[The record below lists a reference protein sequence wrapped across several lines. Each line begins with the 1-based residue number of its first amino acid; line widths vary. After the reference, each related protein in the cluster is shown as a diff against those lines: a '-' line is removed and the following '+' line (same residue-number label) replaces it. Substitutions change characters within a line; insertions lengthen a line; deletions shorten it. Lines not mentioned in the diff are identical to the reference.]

1 MNRRLKAAI
10 VVAFVGVLLIGLL
23 GQVAW
28 ADDQEPDRLFGVSF
42 PSFGSVRYND
52 EGEIHRTSGLNLTLG
67 YSSRHYTGDGG
78 VQPNQFNSYWG
89 WGTLVLVI
97 PYVEFG
103 LSYPFALG
111 DGDQFVVIDV
121 GLLYFIPYISF
132 SIWY

>member
-1 MNRRLKAAI
+1 MC
-10 VVAFVGVLLIGLL
+10 VGVVLVGLL
-23 GQVAW
+23 GLTAG
-28 ADDQEPDRLFGVSF
+28 AAEQEPDRLFGLSF

-67 YSSRHYTGDGG
+67 YSSRRYTGDGG
-78 VQPNQFNSYWG
+78 VQPNQFNPYWG
-89 WGTLVLVI
+89 WGTLILVI

-103 LSYPFALG
+103 LSYPFALA
-111 DGDQFVVIDV
+111 DGDQFVVVDI